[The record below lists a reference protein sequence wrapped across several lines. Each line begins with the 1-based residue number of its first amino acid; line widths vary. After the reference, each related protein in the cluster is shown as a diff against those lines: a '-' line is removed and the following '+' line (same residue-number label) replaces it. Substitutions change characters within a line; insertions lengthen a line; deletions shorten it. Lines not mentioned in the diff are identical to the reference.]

1 MAADLIEGV
10 IAAGDVAVIRGD
22 REFFDQLS
30 AIVGDR
36 ALCVVNADLDTRP
49 VVEIGG
55 DGEGGLQ
62 AKFPREPGRSP
73 ERLNG
78 EADPDRTLIFY
89 CGETARNA
97 KHLAGLVPVIL
108 EAESPTLAKVVK
120 LKGEPSSGPTVQL
133 VGGRAVSWRL

>member
-10 IAAGDVAVIRGD
+10 IAAGDVAVIHGD
-22 REFFDQLS
+22 REFFDALS

-49 VVEIGG
+49 VVEIKG

-62 AKFPREPGRSP
+62 ASFPRQPGRVP
-73 ERLNG
+73 EGLNG
-78 EADPDRTLIFY
+78 EADPDRALIFY

-120 LKGEPSSGPTVQL
+120 VAGQSTTGLTVQL
-133 VGGRAVSWRL
+133 LDGRAVSWRL